1 MEGNVQTAFLN
12 KTKYE
17 SCKRKKKWIN
27 LSKSKFINS
36 VSQEIT
42 AKAKS
47 WKNILTMYIE
57 GVMISKVHKGFL

>member
-1 MEGNVQTAFLN
+1 MKAVKE
-12 KTKYE
+12 
-17 SCKRKKKWIN
+17 KKWIN
-27 LSKSKFINS
+27 LTKSKFINS